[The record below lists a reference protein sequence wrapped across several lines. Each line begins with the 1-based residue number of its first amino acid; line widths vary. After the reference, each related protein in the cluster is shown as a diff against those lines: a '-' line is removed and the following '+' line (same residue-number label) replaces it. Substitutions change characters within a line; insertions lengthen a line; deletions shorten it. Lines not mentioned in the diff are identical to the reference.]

1 MGSNMFDEVW
11 IHWCKRCWGDDLYS
25 LHYECTKIL
34 SDTMTPN
41 LQKPAEEGYSS
52 IIMIQGTLPTS
63 Q

>member
-1 MGSNMFDEVW
+1 M
-11 IHWCKRCWGDDLYS
+11 RCGYIGAKGAGEMTFIVCTMNVC
-25 LHYECTKIL
+25 ECTKIL